1 MDKIFDEMLKEAK
14 KRGVVSQQITVGVSD
29 EQMEIIKKKAESL
42 SMSVEEFVHG
52 FLLRSSIFNVPVIEK
67 KKSKAVV
74 KNDSEG
80 GEK

>member
-1 MDKIFDEMLKEAK
+1 MDKIYDEMLKEAK
-14 KRGVVSQQITVGVSD
+14 KRGVISQQITVGVSD
-29 EQMEIIKKKAESL
+29 EQMDILKIKADVL

-52 FLLRSSIFNVPVIEK
+52 FLLRSSIFNAPVVEK
-67 KKSKAVV
+67 KKPKTVV